1 MVVYCGIADLSL
13 NDKFPGVC
21 KLVTK
26 EEVTQRVS
34 EQGGEALQRGLS
46 LDFTKGVLEFGHDPV
61 VGEEKCPY
69 VQVGSPVCFVYVRD
83 LFKVWTGVVEWSVSE
98 EGSRRDVLELGA
110 SVKEDYPYM
119 KVILLPFGSGIL

>member
-83 LFKVWTGVVEWSVSE
+83 LFKVWTGVVERSVSE

>member
-26 EEVTQRVS
+26 EEVIQRVS
-34 EQGGEALQRGLS
+34 EQGGEVLQRGLS

-69 VQVGSPVCFVYVRD
+69 VQVGSSVCFVYVRD
-83 LFKVWTGVVEWSVSE
+83 LFKVWTGVVERSVSE

-110 SVKEDYPYM
+110 SVKENNPHM